1 MLYKPDYCNGCGQQI
16 ERTSRKPWKNTRF
29 CDVCEQDFK
38 PQEWLPRVF
47 MIFCAAFGMFG
58 LGSLMTRDEKPL
70 NLTSKQLVETS
81 FDAKKTAKKDANVSA
96 NSAES
101 ANSKAANTK
110 IAEANR
116 GQNSLD
122 STQPAQTRPPQVER
136 QTSEAEPSYYC
147 GAATK
152 KGTPC
157 SRKVK
162 GGGRCWQHKGQ
173 AAILPPEKLI
183 AVQ

>member
-1 MLYKPDYCNGCGQQI
+1 MFYKPDYCNGCGQQI

-38 PQEWLPRVF
+38 VQEWIPRGF
-47 MIFCAAFGMFG
+47 MFLCLLFGFFG
-58 LGSLMTRDEKPL
+58 LGSFLSKNEKPL
-70 NLTSKQLVETS
+70 NLTSKQIVENSAQSNKIVKKGENSPINITES
-81 FDAKKTAKKDANVSA
+81 VNSNAANIKKT
-96 NSAES
+96 E
-101 ANSKAANTK
+101 
-110 IAEANR
+110 ENR
-116 GQNSLD
+116 GQSSLNSNQI
-122 STQPAQTRPPQVER
+122 TQTRQPKAET
-136 QTSEAEPSYYC
+136 QTSQEELTYYC
-147 GAATK
+147 GAETK

-183 AVQ
+183 AVK